1 MTISIWRYSHL
12 ALAVS
17 SFLLLTLTSV
27 TGIILA
33 FKPIT
38 QKLRPYRVE
47 RFADVTLAQT
57 LPALQKNY
65 SELTKLSVDVHGFV
79 RLQGNNVKGDKLDGY
94 IDPRTGEVL
103 GLYTGKSA
111 FFEWV
116 ESLHRSLFL
125 HELGRF
131 FIGLTAFLLL
141 LIAVSGTALIVQ
153 RQRGLK
159 RFFTRI
165 VRENFAQYWHV
176 VLGRLS
182 LIPILIIA
190 LSGTYLSLERF
201 GVFGKTEPTP
211 ANIDLD
217 TVKDAPK
224 RKLADMPV
232 FQTIRLAD
240 VRSIEF
246 PFADDPEEFYVLKL
260 RDRELTVNQ
269 VTGDVLNETL
279 YPTTVLL
286 ANLSLN
292 LHTGRTNTIWA
303 LVLALAAGNIL
314 FFIWSGFAITL
325 KRRANRIK
333 NKFGAG
339 ESRFVILV
347 GSENGSTFRFARSVQ
362 EQLLQQGEPVHL
374 AELNQYTTYPKAEHL
389 IVLTATYGL
398 GDAPTNARQFASLL
412 EQYPQTQ
419 PVRYS
424 VVGFGSRAYP
434 DFCQFAFDVNSL
446 LAQQPWATALVDIH
460 TVSDK
465 SPAEFGLWADAWS
478 QQADRPMPL
487 ADDLRHI
494 PTALTTLTVTS
505 NTRTAQ
511 PDGTFLVRL
520 RPPRRQRVTSGDLL
534 AIYPANDYRERLYS
548 IGRLAEAGN
557 DDLQLSVRLH
567 PGGLGSTFLHGLA
580 AGQTVRAR
588 IVDNAHFHFPRKA
601 PAVLLI
607 ANGTG
612 IAPFL
617 GMISQNKANVP
628 THLYCGFRQQTS
640 FDVYRASLDASRQSG
655 KLTSLHVAYSREG
668 DRQYVSDL
676 LTRDAD
682 QIASLLTSNGVV
694 MICGSLA
701 MQRDVFALLG
711 TICQT
716 QLGQP
721 LSHYQAH
728 GQVLTDC
735 Y

>member
-17 SFLLLTLTSV
+17 SFLLLALASI

-33 FKPIT
+33 VEPVLQKT
-38 QKLRPYRVE
+38 QPYRAE
-47 RFADVTLAQT
+47 GFTDVTLAQT
-57 LPALQKNY
+57 LPVLKKKY
-65 SELTKLSVDVHGFV
+65 SELTELSVDHNGFV
-79 RLQGNNVKGDKLDGY
+79 RVQGSDADGENVDAY
-94 IDPRTGEVL
+94 VDPRTGNVL
-103 GLYTGKSA
+103 GAFTKKSE
-111 FFEWV
+111 FFDWV
-116 ESLHRSLFL
+116 EALHRSLFL
-125 HELGRF
+125 HEAGRF

-141 LIAVSGTALIVQ
+141 LITVSGTALIIQ
-153 RQRGLK
+153 RQRGIK

-165 VRENFAQYWHV
+165 VRDNFAQYWHV
-176 VLGRLS
+176 TLGRLS

-190 LSGTYLSLERF
+190 LSGTYLSLDRF
-201 GVFGKTEPTP
+201 ELLGKEEKISPK
-211 ANIDLD
+211 IDLD
-217 TVKDAPK
+217 AIKDSPK
-224 RKLADMPV
+224 RTIAEIPV
-232 FQTIRLAD
+232 FQQTRLAD
-240 VRSIEF
+240 VQSIEF
-246 PFADDPEEFYVLKL
+246 PFADDPEEFYVIKL
-260 RDRELTVNQ
+260 RDRELTINQ
-269 VTGDVLNETL
+269 VTGEVLNETP

-292 LHTGRTNTIWA
+292 LHTGRASAVWA
-303 LVLALAAGNIL
+303 LILAIASGNIL

-333 NKFGAG
+333 NKYTAS

-362 EQLLQQGEPVHL
+362 EQLLAQGETVHM
-374 AELNQYTTYPKAEHL
+374 AELNGYMTYPKAEHL

-398 GDAPTNARQFASLL
+398 GDAPTNAARFAALL
-412 EQYPQTQ
+412 EKHPQRQ

-434 DFCQFAFDVNSL
+434 DFCQFAFAVNTMLSHQSW
-446 LAQQPWATALVDIH
+446 AQPLVDIH
-460 TVSDK
+460 TVDDK
-465 SPAEFGLWADAWS
+465 SPAEFSLWAEAWS
-478 QQADRPMPL
+478 QQADRPMLL
-487 ADDLRHI
+487 ADELRHI
-494 PTALTTLTVTS
+494 PTELDTLTVTA

-520 RPPRRQRVTSGDLL
+520 RPPRRQRVRSGDLL

-548 IGRLAEAGN
+548 IGVVANSGS
-557 DDLQLSVRLH
+557 DDVQLSVRLH
-567 PGGLGSTFLHGLA
+567 PAGLGSTFLHELTP
-580 AGQTVRAR
+580 GQNIRAR

-601 PAVLLI
+601 PGVLMI

-617 GMISQNKANVP
+617 GMISQNKTNVP
-628 THLYCGFRQQTS
+628 THLYCGFRHSAS
-640 FDVYRASLDASRQSG
+640 FEIYREMLETDRVAN

-668 DRQYVSDL
+668 DKQYVSDL

-682 QIASLLTSNGVV
+682 RIASLLQTNGVV

-701 MQRDVFALLG
+701 MQKDVLTLLE

-716 QLGQP
+716 KLNQP
-721 LSHYQAH
+721 LSHYQSH